1 MCLETCDTINIPNSI
16 ISHRNRNTKIRGSIT
31 RRCTWLG
38 SLFDPKPTKIKAQH
52 INDSSTRVCHRS
64 KQRILGRPPPTDEPR
79 HGSFRSS
86 SRSLTPRRPPPPPPT
101 RSVHAP
107 HVHRCS
113 RMQYPVS
120 VCVRNF
126 FYFIYSNILKNN
138 IFKVLHVYIY
148 TPLKECHLREYF
160 TYDMARNHCTYANGY
175 VKENRLFCRQPP
187 YHSTRVRLHDCYNAC
202 NVINKYTI
210 LPTTAIRGRSAILF
224 EKQLLSKYFSK

>member
-148 TPLKECHLREYF
+148 TPLK
-160 TYDMARNHCTYANGY
+160 
-175 VKENRLFCRQPP
+175 
-187 YHSTRVRLHDCYNAC
+187 
-202 NVINKYTI
+202 NVILENILLMTWHVTIARMLTATWRRTDYFVDNLLTI
-210 LPTTAIRGRSAILF
+210 LLELGCTTVITRATS
-224 EKQLLSKYFSK
+224 